1 MQFRVP
7 GIRDRS
13 SLRRSTGKADRR
25 AMLQGV
31 YEDNLRAAGKS
42 FPKPAGERRVRA
54 SFKWTSGLLVCVFFI
69 AAGVLARA
77 GGGEPDSVAAS
88 FQISR
93 PSADSIA
100 RPVPAA
106 SVNTSEPDG
115 ARPPVADL
123 YGLELQT
130 IVIDAGHGGR
140 DPGAVGQHGLHEKDV
155 TLDLAQRL
163 KARLEQYPG
172 YRVLLTRDGDE
183 SRSLRER
190 IQFANEH
197 DADLFISLHVN
208 SLPDNSVAPVE
219 TYYYGPGSDT
229 RANRLAERE
238 NQNSGFSLAEF
249 RDLTQQL
256 GLELKIEESRKVAH
270 SIQEG
275 LYRNMR
281 GLHAEISDWG
291 AKTGDFMVLLGVEAP
306 SVLVEVSSISHS
318 AQERLL
324 STTPYREQLALFLED
339 ALVDYL
345 RQHAQGKEAYASEEI
360 EGGI

>member
-1 MQFRVP
+1 MQFRLP
-7 GIRDRS
+7 IPLSGRRYKS
-13 SLRRSTGKADRR
+13 PLRTSAGEADRR

-31 YEDNLRAAGKS
+31 YDDNLRAAGKT
-42 FPKPAGERRVRA
+42 FPA
-54 SFKWTSGLLVCVFFI
+54 SAREHRPGVSYKWTTGLLVCAFFI
-69 AAGVLARA
+69 AVGVLARA
-77 GGGEPDSVAAS
+77 GGESDVAA
-88 FQISR
+88 
-93 PSADSIA
+93 ASIET
-100 RPVPAA
+100 PALESMA
-106 SVNTSEPDG
+106 LPGAPFRTSDPAG

-123 YGLELQT
+123 YGLALQT

-163 KARLEQYPG
+163 KTRLEQYPG
-172 YRVLLTRDGDE
+172 YRVLLTREGDE
-183 SRSLRER
+183 SRSLRDR

-197 DADLFISLHVN
+197 HADLFISLHVN
-208 SLPDNSVAPVE
+208 SLPDESVVPVE
-219 TYYYGPGSDT
+219 TYYYGPGSDS

-238 NQNSGFSLAEF
+238 NANSGFSLAEF
-249 RDLTQQL
+249 RSLTRQL

-275 LYRNMR
+275 LYRNMH

-306 SVLVEVSSISHS
+306 SVLVEVSSISNS
-318 AQERLL
+318 SQERLL
-324 STTPYREQLALFLED
+324 GTTPYREQLALFMED
-339 ALVDYL
+339 ALVEYL